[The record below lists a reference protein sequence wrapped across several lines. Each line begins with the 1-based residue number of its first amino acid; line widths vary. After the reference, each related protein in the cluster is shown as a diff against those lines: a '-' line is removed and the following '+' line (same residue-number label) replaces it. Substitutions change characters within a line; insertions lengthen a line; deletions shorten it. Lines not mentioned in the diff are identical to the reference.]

1 MSGSAGSSRD
11 VGEQDSA
18 VQTRDPAHPR
28 TAEPAQHVDE
38 RPGEPSLWER
48 LYRLWIAHAD
58 PLRREL
64 GEAPAER
71 MLAEAQQV
79 LPTPAGRRAVLLTLR
94 RAPDPP
100 HRATVADRMP
110 PPAPT
115 ERTPQ

>member
-1 MSGSAGSSRD
+1 M
-11 VGEQDSA
+11 
-18 VQTRDPAHPR
+18 
-28 TAEPAQHVDE
+28 
-38 RPGEPSLWER
+38 
-48 LYRLWIAHAD
+48 
-58 PLRREL
+58 RRGDCWPQSPDTGVRL

-100 HRATVADRMP
+100 QGATVADRMP

>member
-1 MSGSAGSSRD
+1 M
-11 VGEQDSA
+11 
-18 VQTRDPAHPR
+18 QTCDPAHPG

-38 RPGEPSLWER
+38 RPGEPALWER

-58 PLRREL
+58 QLRREL

-79 LPTPAGRRAVLLTLR
+79 LPTPAGRRAVPLTLR

-100 HRATVADRMP
+100 RRPADAAARP
-110 PPAPT
+110 
-115 ERTPQ
+115 